1 MYIELISVTTDLQLY
16 IPLFNQEQL
25 QEVYHS
31 ILQFVDKK
39 SDDKIRHARALMS
52 VNKFNFLFRE
62 SNFNNFDELCAY
74 LKPLVNQYYEFLILD
89 EKPEKGERKIADE

>member
-1 MYIELISVTTDLQLY
+1 
-16 IPLFNQEQL
+16 
-25 QEVYHS
+25 
-31 ILQFVDKK
+31 
-39 SDDKIRHARALMS
+39 MS

-89 EKPEKGERKIADE
+89 EKPEKGERKIADEQIILIAQIIDQYIENSDDENKFLDIFKIVFLE